1 MRTGIWTGGLLAA
14 LLLGA
19 GPSWLRAAQSEV
31 AAGAK
36 VYAENCGRCH
46 NPRSS
51 TERTDREWTV
61 IINHMRV
68 RAGLTGEQARQ
79 VLAFLQETNG
89 LPSLASAERLIP
101 APRATGPEE
110 PADANR
116 GRALVEAKGCAGCH
130 VVGKTGGTLGPS
142 LNDVVARR
150 GEEYVIRKLVSPAFD
165 NPNTMMPRL
174 NLTDAEI
181 QSILE
186 YLKALPRSSP

>member
-1 MRTGIWTGGLLAA
+1 MRTGIWTRGFVAA
-14 LLLGA
+14 LVFGA
-19 GPSWLRAAQSEV
+19 SPSALWAAQSDV

-68 RAGLTGEQARQ
+68 RAGLTGGQARQ

-89 LPSLASAERLIP
+89 LPSRASAEAVM
-101 APRATGPEE
+101 APRATEPEA
-110 PADANR
+110 PAGADR

-142 LNDVVARR
+142 LNGAVARR
-150 GEEYVIRKLVSPAFD
+150 GEEYVVRKLANPAFD
-165 NPNTMMPRL
+165 NANTMMPRL
-174 NLTDAEI
+174 DLTDAEI
-181 QSILE
+181 ESIVE
-186 YLKALPRSSP
+186 YLKTLPRSSP